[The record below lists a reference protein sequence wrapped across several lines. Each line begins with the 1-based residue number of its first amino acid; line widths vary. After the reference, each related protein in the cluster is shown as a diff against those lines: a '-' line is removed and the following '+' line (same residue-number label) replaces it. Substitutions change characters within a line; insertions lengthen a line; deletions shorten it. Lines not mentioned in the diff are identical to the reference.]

1 MKVVLFGATGMLG
14 SGALIEC
21 LEHPDVDRVLS
32 VVRRPAG
39 VQHAKLSELVH
50 DDFLDFSRVAGRLS
64 GYDGCLFCLGVSSAG
79 MSEEAYRRVTRD
91 MPLAAARTLME
102 VSPELTF
109 CFISGAGTD
118 SSEAG
123 RVMWARV
130 KGETEN
136 RLLGLPFRG
145 VWLFRPGYVQ
155 PMKGVRS
162 RTRLYNAAYAL
173 LGPLYPLLRRLGPGV
188 VTTTESLGLAL
199 IRVAREGASK
209 RVLENRDINEL
220 AEAERARIEQRD

>member
-1 MKVVLFGATGMLG
+1 MLG

-21 LEHPDVDRVLS
+21 LAHPDVADVLS

-39 VQHAKLSELVH
+39 VRHAKLTEIVH
-50 DDFLDFSRVAGRLS
+50 DDFLDFSGVTGRLS
-64 GYDGCLFCLGVSSAG
+64 GHHACLFCLGVSSAG
-79 MSEEAYRRVTRD
+79 MSEDAYRRVTRD
-91 MPLAAARTLME
+91 VTLAAARTLLE
-102 VSPELTF
+102 ESPGLTF

-118 SSEAG
+118 SSEKG

-136 RLLGLPFRG
+136 RLLELPFGG

-162 RTRLYNAAYAL
+162 RTRMYNLAYAV
-173 LGPLYPLLRRLGPGV
+173 LGPLYPVLTRLGPGV
-188 VTTTESLGLAL
+188 VTTTEKLGLAL
-199 IRVAREGASK
+199 IRAARDGAAK
-209 RVLENRDINEL
+209 KVLENRDINEL
-220 AEAERARIEQRD
+220 AATEGSRLA